1 MKNRQDIYRMVLTAV
16 AAAVLCVLGPLS
28 IPIGIVPIS
37 FTNFALFI
45 SLYALGMKNGTYGYI
60 IYLLIGLTGVPV
72 FSNFSGGIGKLLG
85 PTGGYLIGMIFTAV
99 IAGLFIDRFLNKKI
113 LCFLGMVI
121 GALVYYLFGSAWLS
135 YQGHMSIAQSLSVGV
150 IPFIPGDLAKILI
163 VALIGPKIR
172 KRLTESRVDS

>member
-1 MKNRQDIYRMVLTAV
+1 MVLTAV

-121 GALVYYLFGSAWLS
+121 GALVCYLFGSAWLS

>member
-99 IAGLFIDRFLNKKI
+99 IAGLFIDRF
-113 LCFLGMVI
+113 
-121 GALVYYLFGSAWLS
+121 
-135 YQGHMSIAQSLSVGV
+135 
-150 IPFIPGDLAKILI
+150 
-163 VALIGPKIR
+163 
-172 KRLTESRVDS
+172 